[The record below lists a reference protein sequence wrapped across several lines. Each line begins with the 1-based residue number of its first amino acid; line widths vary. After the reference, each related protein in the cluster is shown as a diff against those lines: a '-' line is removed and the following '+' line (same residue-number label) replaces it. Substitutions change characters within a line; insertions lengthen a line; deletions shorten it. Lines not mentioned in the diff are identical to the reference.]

1 MCLALLWPLCQSTYF
16 SNPDCQY
23 AGARRPQHVSAHS
36 EREVNTAAWAQ
47 RTATD
52 RTLKH
57 NVQPPASASGSH
69 MEPPRRRVPVTVITG
84 FLGAGKTTFLKRVL
98 EEKHG
103 RRVLVIQNEFGAET
117 GIEKATLINQDG
129 GSSQVCSSHATP
141 LTFEQEWLELPN
153 GCICCTVKC
162 ALRYEPCRFND

>member
-1 MCLALLWPLCQSTYF
+1 
-16 SNPDCQY
+16 
-23 AGARRPQHVSAHS
+23 
-36 EREVNTAAWAQ
+36 
-47 RTATD
+47 
-52 RTLKH
+52 
-57 NVQPPASASGSH
+57 

-103 RRVLVIQNEFGAET
+103 RRILVIQNEFGAET

-141 LTFEQEWLELPN
+141 LTSNRN
-153 GCICCTVKC
+153 G
-162 ALRYEPCRFND
+162 